1 MRHVDWAD
9 ELKISQGIK
18 DSNMSNGLRNVI
30 VIISAVTL
38 VGCAAGKASR
48 WGNFHGDS
56 ASRGFQP
63 VASGFALSVSWV
75 SNPYRITSSSPVIG
89 ADYQGREV
97 IYIGTTNGKL
107 IALKSDDGTQKW
119 QRALGPDPSKSCIVG
134 SASVSDEG
142 DIYVISNHEADDGR
156 ILSTLHKVDQFSN
169 PQWSYSFP
177 DNGYTTGSPK
187 VITSP
192 SGTHIFVYVSVGMT
206 DDIQGELFV
215 LRDNGNGAQL
225 LARKSLGVCRFDAS
239 GGRLRLEDLLRTE
252 KDTWNMIGR
261 FPPESKEGV
270 YVLPDSYVD
279 PTAAVVAGE
288 GKTLI
293 AIADSL
299 CSIGVFEW
307 DGTQLSVLWRQEH
320 DFDGHSSAA
329 ILPAG
334 LMVFG
339 GEDGKVLAYDVKT
352 GVKMWEYDAGQPVL
366 ATPAASAEQQVFV
379 VSKDSLQVL
388 NAADGTVLRDG
399 KVSEKL
405 PLLGT
410 TYSSPAVTSNRVYVS
425 SLEMLTATHDL
436 KARSHDTNFRGNGLS
451 SIAIGRDGA
460 VYAVAEDGTL
470 RKYAGKQ

>member
-1 MRHVDWAD
+1 
-9 ELKISQGIK
+9 
-18 DSNMSNGLRNVI
+18 MSNGLRNVI

-38 VGCAAGKASR
+38 VGCTVGKASR
-48 WGNFHGDS
+48 WSHFHGDT

-63 VASGFALSVSWV
+63 VESGFALSSSWV

-89 ADYQGREV
+89 VDYQAREV
-97 IYIGTTNGKL
+97 IYIGTANGKL
-107 IALKSDDGTQKW
+107 IAIRSEDGTQKW
-119 QRALGPDPSKSCIVG
+119 QRALGPDPSKSRIVG
-134 SASVSDEG
+134 SASVSDKG

-187 VITSP
+187 VTSSP

-215 LRDNGNGAQL
+215 LRDNGKRAQL

-239 GGRLRLEDLLRTE
+239 GGRPGLEDILRAE
-252 KDTWNMIGR
+252 KDTWNMVGI

-279 PTAAVVAGE
+279 PTVAVVSGE

-320 DFDGHSSAA
+320 DFDKHSSAA
-329 ILPAG
+329 ILPDG
-334 LMVFG
+334 MMVFG

-352 GVKMWEYDAGQPVL
+352 GVKMWEYDAGQPVF
-366 ATPAASAEQQVFV
+366 ATPAASVKQQVFV
-379 VSKDSLQVL
+379 VSKDNLQVL
-388 NAADGTVLRDG
+388 NTADGTVLRDG
-399 KVSEKL
+399 KVAEKL

-410 TYSSPAVTSNRVYVS
+410 TYSSPAVTFNRVYVS

-436 KARSHDTNFRGNGLS
+436 KARSHDTNFHGNGLS